1 MRTRKQRR
9 TEPNISTLAP
19 PSAALVCLLMSLCA
33 LGAPPQQL
41 PNIVR
46 EPAQG
51 VFLVAKKSLSD
62 PNSSRTVVLLTD
74 HGFHGSIGLIV
85 NKTPTV
91 SVVSTLPE
99 LTGLE
104 DAATKL
110 HFGGPLQIRALTR

>member
-1 MRTRKQRR
+1 
-9 TEPNISTLAP
+9 
-19 PSAALVCLLMSLCA
+19 MSLCA
-33 LGAPPQQL
+33 LGATPQQL

-62 PNSSRTVVLLTD
+62 PNFSRTVVLLTD

-85 NKTPTV
+85 NKTSTV